1 MRFSY
6 LFFSDLPE
14 IKDVESVLSEPISYQ
29 EHDKDLTLTRNRKRD
44 SQLQFY
50 SDSEDIF
57 CPSPLPLPNYNFT
70 HTMKYENSFAQSP
83 NSFIDRLPGTYSSES
98 MLDNEIYHVTLYKDS
113 IYDDYGFSVSD
124 GLYEK
129 GVYVNRIRKGGPAD
143 IVGLLKPYDRIIQVR
158 KKFNFNHKKLQ
169 KFRGHV
175 LSNLCTIIYKIKKLK
190 NFA

>member
-1 MRFSY
+1 MQHFY
-6 LFFSDLPE
+6 FTDIPE
-14 IKDVESVLSEPISYQ
+14 IKDVESILSEPISYQ
-29 EHDKDLTLTRNRKRD
+29 EHDKDLTLTRNCRKRD

-83 NSFIDRLPGTYSSES
+83 NSFIDRLPGTFSSES

-158 KKFNFNHKKLQ
+158 LVKI
-169 KFRGHV
+169 
-175 LSNLCTIIYKIKKLK
+175 LSK
-190 NFA
+190 NEN